1 MQTMNS
7 QKTMS
12 STSSDA
18 NSQSKRIDLM
28 FSRFAAFYG
37 HIWRSQFKNEG
48 FFEFAKKEW
57 DEGLRQFSDE
67 ALHKAAINCRDFCE
81 MPPTLPQVIGYC
93 RQFQRRN
100 DFYVANH
107 VKAPRKL
114 EVMTSQLKQCK
125 DILNKQ

>member
-1 MQTMNS
+1 MNN

-12 STSSDA
+12 STSRDA

-37 HIWRSQFKNEG
+37 HLWRSQFKNEG
-48 FFEFAKKEW
+48 FLEFAKKEW
-57 DEGLRQFSDE
+57 DEGLRQFGDE
-67 ALHKAAINCRDFCE
+67 ALHKAVINFRDFCE

-93 RQFQRRN
+93 RQLQRRN
-100 DFYVANH
+100 NFYVANRLP
-107 VKAPRKL
+107 VTRRL
-114 EVMTSQLKQCK
+114 EAMTVQLNQCK